1 MQEEKIMATEDSKE
15 VRAIAKIREEME
27 CLDRHA
33 SAMICGMISMM
44 EHTVEQDESL
54 QDVVLAS
61 NRSALGCL
69 YVLLAAMSK
78 NAPSELELKPAEPF
92 GKIKWK
98 DFSKRAVKEI
108 VNFYYKGE

>member
-54 QDVVLAS
+54 QDTVLAS

-69 YVLLAAMSK
+69 YGLLAAMSK
-78 NAPSELELKPAEPF
+78 NAPSTLELVPPTPF
-92 GKIKWK
+92 GKIEWK
-98 DFSKRAVKEI
+98 DFSEKS
-108 VNFYYKGE
+108 G

>member
-1 MQEEKIMATEDSKE
+1 MQEEKMMEDSKE

-69 YVLLAAMSK
+69 CIACRYVEK
-78 NAPSELELKPAEPF
+78 CTV
-92 GKIKWK
+92 
-98 DFSKRAVKEI
+98 RA
-108 VNFYYKGE
+108 